1 MHASR
6 RSRVASSS
14 PLLFT
19 RATGGD
25 RNQWKR
31 RGGSA
36 WPSHHGRFLCR
47 PSDWRRH
54 DSAESPALEL
64 RRTTA
69 VAARLGRGGPLCG
82 KRGVNLYEGNP
93 IDDPLPGPA
102 RFRFADRTPPSATSP
117 ITARMPRPCGGQLVS
132 FTAPRRRL
140 VAPRR
145 SGTPGVFRKCSRKGR
160 RDRNSITALEQS
172 QCQCHDPLHGQD
184 VQ

>member
-1 MHASR
+1 IFRQTNAYQSSFSRSQFVSTTIYASNPA
-6 RSRVASSS
+6 V
-14 PLLFT
+14 
-19 RATGGD
+19 TG
-25 RNQWKR
+25 NQWKR

-36 WPSHHGRFLCR
+36 WPSHHGQFLCR

-102 RFRFADRTPPSATSP
+102 RFRFADRTPPLATSP
-117 ITARMPRPCGGQLVS
+117 ITARMPR
-132 FTAPRRRL
+132 
-140 VAPRR
+140 
-145 SGTPGVFRKCSRKGR
+145 
-160 RDRNSITALEQS
+160 
-172 QCQCHDPLHGQD
+172 
-184 VQ
+184 